1 MKILMVAIPNH
12 HFFQW
17 VNQLMDSGYEV
28 FWFDIS
34 DGGSAVDKISW
45 VKQIKGWKL
54 KYDYPLRHSIKN
66 KLPVIYKYIQKY
78 NEKSI
83 ETVFHKLLLEIQP
96 DIVHCFEMQLAGLP
110 ILEKMQ
116 HHASIKFMYSSWGS
130 DMYYYTE
137 SGVRQQ
143 QVMSFL
149 SRINYIITDCKRDYM
164 IALQNGFKN
173 TFLGIYPGNGG
184 INFPQESIEA
194 AQGRIKIMVKGYES
208 FGCKAS
214 KIIEALEL
222 IPSSLLKN
230 FEIVIYS
237 ADKVIVDMVENS
249 VFFASLNVKIY
260 SRTIFIA
267 NNDLLELMGKTSIH
281 ISNNISDG
289 MPNTLLES
297 MGMGAFPIQSNPGN
311 VSEEVISDGVNGYL
325 IADPLDSAAIAT
337 LIESAINNQEL
348 RAKAQEYNV
357 NFVAKKYNRAHLKNE
372 IVQIYQDVFL
382 NE

>member
-1 MKILMVAIPNH
+1 MKILLAAIPNH

-17 VNQLMDSGYEV
+17 VNQLKDSGYEV
-28 FWFDIS
+28 YWFDVT
-34 DGGSAVDKISW
+34 DGGEIVSKINW
-45 VKQIKGWKL
+45 VIQIKGWKL

-66 KLPVIYKYIQKY
+66 KLPVMYKYIQKY
-78 NEKSI
+78 NEKSVT
-83 ETVFHKLLLEIQP
+83 TVFNDLLQEIQP

-110 ILEKMQ
+110 ILETMQ
-116 HHASIKFMYSSWGS
+116 RYGNIKFIYSSWGS
-130 DMYYYTE
+130 DIYYYTAL
-137 SGVRQQ
+137 GVKKEQIT
-143 QVMSFL
+143 SFL
-149 SRINYIITDCKRDYM
+149 RRVNYLITDCKRDYT
-164 IALQNGFKN
+164 IALQNGFVN
-173 TFLGIYPGNGG
+173 NFLGVYPGNGG
-184 INFPQESIEA
+184 ITFLQEHIES

-237 ADKVIVDMVENS
+237 ADEVIVEQVAKS
-249 VFFASLNVKIY
+249 KFLKSLKITVLP
-260 SRTIFIA
+260 RAAFIP
-267 NNDLLELMGKTSIH
+267 NIDLLAMMGKTSIH

-325 IADPLDSAAIAT
+325 IIDPLNSAAIAT

-348 RAKAQEYNV
+348 RVKAQEFNV
-357 NFVAKKYNRAHLKNE
+357 NFVVKKFNRARLKSE